1 MRIGSRVQRLAAKAA
16 PEEAR
21 IVIVYEDAGGSW
33 VTYDEEPITRAS
45 IPATAQVIVFR
56 RRPDGPQ

>member
-1 MRIGSRVQRLAAKAA
+1 MRIGSRVHRLEAKAV

-21 IVIVYEDAGGSW
+21 IIIVYEAEAGVW
-33 VTYDEEPITRAS
+33 TTYEGETVTRAS

-56 RRPDGPQ
+56 LRPDGPQ